1 MKRMNMP
8 LIMGTLI
15 IVLLL
20 AVILFPEAF
29 TSKSPYNMQHL
40 IFSREGGSLEVE
52 VAPHPPSA
60 QFILGSDDMGRDI
73 YSFIIYGTGLTI
85 LLGVLTAI
93 GRFLIAVPMAIS
105 AGFGNGTSKTTIR
118 QFNILFSAIPA
129 LLISVIILKL
139 DYLAGLDKRASI
151 LAFVT
156 VLSLVGWPKLG
167 ALLMERVDF
176 INKQPFIRSEV
187 AIGKG
192 RIKIAVENVFPHL
205 APEMVVLFFME
216 IARALSMIMQL
227 GIFSVFVG
235 FLKIIKDTEGGV
247 SFYDISF
254 EPEWAG
260 MLSTA
265 KNFLSTAPWA
275 VIFPAI
281 AFFISVLGFN
291 LFGEGLRNI
300 LQRKDSL
307 FIPRVRKLLSF
318 DIKYIWSS
326 FSRKGKAFSVIF
338 VVSIIFSLSFFI
350 LAGNGKKL
358 DITDVSLPEAHTA
371 VIGTD
376 EAYAAARLI
385 STKMEELEL
394 TPMDSESFIHTYTI
408 PTVSLILEQ
417 KFVLGNQDK
426 YSAGTDY
433 TILDS
438 PDGSFSGGIYDATRM
453 DLFSMEDF
461 SMMEDYFVMID
472 KAYYNDAAIS
482 YFMNKIEGSV
492 SVRGFILVARSGEM
506 HPNIYCDRIA
516 PTTRVMISGETAK
529 DIKDMEKPEINISIS
544 AKTLGE
550 TGLNVI
556 GFCKGMDELLNEEV
570 IMIGLPFNYS
580 DDGEKQILGFGIRL
594 MEEICKKD
602 KNRRSLMFVFMDGT
616 DYSKLSGIHAL
627 EADYPYSASKTKV
640 FINML
645 DLNQA
650 GFDNLIFSNLQAP
663 FTRQYA
669 WSLGRQLKSNLEQ
682 AGIGITEAKSIFFG
696 DQYYFT
702 DDPTYNTMFMDRGI
716 ATIIIAA
723 DDEGNGKNSIEHL
736 GRILVDTINDN
747 IY

>member
-1 MKRMNMP
+1 MKRVNIP
-8 LIMGTLI
+8 LIVGTLI
-15 IVLLL
+15 IALLL

-29 TSKSPYNMQHL
+29 TSKNPYNMRHL
-40 IFSREGGSLEVE
+40 IFSRENGSLEVE
-52 VAPHPPSA
+52 VAPHPPSSE
-60 QFILGSDDMGRDI
+60 FILGSDDMGRDI

-85 LLGVLTAI
+85 LLGVLIAI
-93 GRFLIAVPMAIS
+93 GRFLIAVPVALS
-105 AGFGNGTSKTTIR
+105 AGFGNGTSKTAIR

-151 LAFVT
+151 FAFVT
-156 VLSLVGWPKLG
+156 VLSIVGWPKLG
-167 ALLMERVDF
+167 ALLMERVDS

-192 RIKIAVENVFPHL
+192 RIKIALENVFPHL

-265 KNFLSTAPWA
+265 KNLLSTAPWA

-300 LQRKDSL
+300 LQQKDSL

-318 DIKYIWSS
+318 DVKYIWSS
-326 FSRKGKAFSVIF
+326 FSRKGKTFVI
-338 VVSIIFSLSFFI
+338 VLAVSLIISSSLII
-350 LAGNGKKL
+350 LSGRGSTM
-358 DITDVSLPEAHTA
+358 DISGVSLPDADTA

-376 EAYAAARLI
+376 EANAAANFI
-385 STKMEELEL
+385 SMKMKELEL
-394 TPMDSESFIHTYTI
+394 VPIDSESFIHTYSI
-408 PTVSLILEQ
+408 PPVSLVLDQ
-417 KFVLGNQDK
+417 RLTLGNHK
-426 YSAGTDY
+426 EYAAGIDY

-438 PDGSFSGGIYDATRM
+438 PDGSYSGEIFDATMM
-453 DLFSMEDF
+453 DLFSMDDF
-461 SMMEDYFVMID
+461 SKMEDYFVMID
-472 KAYYNDAAIS
+472 KAYYNDPAIL
-482 YFMNKIEGSV
+482 YFMNRIEESV
-492 SVRGFILVARSGEM
+492 SVGGFILVARDGELQS
-506 HPNIYCDRIA
+506 NIYCDRTA
-516 PTTRVMISGETAK
+516 KTARVMVSKETANE
-529 DIKDMEKPEINISIS
+529 IKNMDNPEINISLTT
-544 AKTLGE
+544 KPLGD
-550 TGLNVI
+550 TGINIL
-556 GFCKGMDELLNEEV
+556 GFLEGMDELLKEEV

-580 DDGEKQILGFGIRL
+580 DEEEKQIFGFGIRL
-594 MEEICKKD
+594 MEEICKTD
-602 KNRRSLMFVFMDGT
+602 HNRRSVLFVFMDGT
-616 DYSKLSGIHAL
+616 DYAKLSGINAL

-640 FINML
+640 FINLL
-645 DLNQA
+645 DFNKTA
-650 GFDNLIFSNLQAP
+650 FDNLIFSNLQAP

-702 DDPTYNTMFMDRGI
+702 DDPTYNTMFMNRGI
-716 ATIIIAA
+716 ATIIIAS
-723 DDEGNGKNSIEHL
+723 DEKGTGNNSIEDM

>member
-1 MKRMNMP
+1 MKRVNIP
-8 LIMGTLI
+8 LIVGTLI
-15 IVLLL
+15 IALLL

-29 TSKSPYNMQHL
+29 TSKNPYNMRHL
-40 IFSREGGSLEVE
+40 IFSRENGSLEVE
-52 VAPHPPSA
+52 VAPHPPSSE
-60 QFILGSDDMGRDI
+60 FILGSDDMGRDI

-85 LLGVLTAI
+85 LLGVLIAI
-93 GRFLIAVPMAIS
+93 GRFLIAVPVALS
-105 AGFGNGTSKTTIR
+105 AGFGNGTSKTAIR

-151 LAFVT
+151 FAFVT
-156 VLSLVGWPKLG
+156 VLSIVGWPKLG
-167 ALLMERVDF
+167 ALLMERVDS

-192 RIKIAVENVFPHL
+192 RIKIALENVFPHL

-265 KNFLSTAPWA
+265 KNLLSTAPWA

-300 LQRKDSL
+300 LQQKDSL

-318 DIKYIWSS
+318 DVKYIWSS
-326 FSRKGKAFSVIF
+326 FSRKGKTFVI
-338 VVSIIFSLSFFI
+338 VLAVSLIISSSLII
-350 LAGNGKKL
+350 LSGRGSTM
-358 DITDVSLPEAHTA
+358 DISGVSLPEADTA

-376 EAYAAARLI
+376 EANAAANFI
-385 STKMEELEL
+385 SMKMKELEL
-394 TPMDSESFIHTYTI
+394 VPIDSESFIHTYSI
-408 PTVSLILEQ
+408 PPVSLVLDQ
-417 KFVLGNQDK
+417 RLTLGNHK
-426 YSAGTDY
+426 EYAAGIDY

-438 PDGSFSGGIYDATRM
+438 PDGSYSGEIFDATMM
-453 DLFSMEDF
+453 DLFSMDDF
-461 SMMEDYFVMID
+461 SKMEDYFVMID
-472 KAYYNDAAIS
+472 KAYYNDPAIL
-482 YFMNKIEGSV
+482 YFMNRIEESV
-492 SVRGFILVARSGEM
+492 SVGGFILVARDGELQS
-506 HPNIYCDRIA
+506 NIYCDRTA
-516 PTTRVMISGETAK
+516 KTARVMVSKETANE
-529 DIKDMEKPEINISIS
+529 IKNMDNPEINISLTT
-544 AKTLGE
+544 KPLGD
-550 TGLNVI
+550 TGINIL
-556 GFCKGMDELLNEEV
+556 GFLEGMDELLKEEV

-580 DDGEKQILGFGIRL
+580 DEEEKQIFGFGIRL
-594 MEEICKKD
+594 MEEICKTD
-602 KNRRSLMFVFMDGT
+602 HNRRSVLFVFMDGT
-616 DYSKLSGIHAL
+616 DYAKLSGINAL

-640 FINML
+640 FINLL
-645 DLNQA
+645 DFNKTA
-650 GFDNLIFSNLQAP
+650 FDNLIFSNLQAP

-702 DDPTYNTMFMDRGI
+702 DDPTYNTMFMNRGI
-716 ATIIIAA
+716 ATIIIAS
-723 DDEGNGKNSIEHL
+723 DEKGTGNNSIEDM

>member
-1 MKRMNMP
+1 MKRVNIP
-8 LIMGTLI
+8 LIVGTLI
-15 IVLLL
+15 IALLL

-29 TSKSPYNMQHL
+29 TSKNPYNMRHL
-40 IFSREGGSLEVE
+40 IFSRENGSLEVE
-52 VAPHPPSA
+52 VAPHPPSSE
-60 QFILGSDDMGRDI
+60 FILGSDDMGRDI

-85 LLGVLTAI
+85 LLGVLIAI
-93 GRFLIAVPMAIS
+93 GRFLIAVPVALS
-105 AGFGNGTSKTTIR
+105 AGFGNGTSKTAIR

-151 LAFVT
+151 FAFVT
-156 VLSLVGWPKLG
+156 VLSIVGWPKLG
-167 ALLMERVDF
+167 ALLMERVDS

-192 RIKIAVENVFPHL
+192 RIKIALENVFPHL

-265 KNFLSTAPWA
+265 KNLLSTAPWA

-300 LQRKDSL
+300 LQQKDSL

-326 FSRKGKAFSVIF
+326 FSRKGKTFVI
-338 VVSIIFSLSFFI
+338 VLAVSLIISSSLII
-350 LAGNGKKL
+350 LSGRGSTM
-358 DITDVSLPEAHTA
+358 DISGVSLPDADTA

-376 EAYAAARLI
+376 EANAAANFI
-385 STKMEELEL
+385 SMKMKELEL
-394 TPMDSESFIHTYTI
+394 VPIDSESFIHTYSI
-408 PTVSLILEQ
+408 PPVSLVLDQ
-417 KFVLGNQDK
+417 RLTLGNHK
-426 YSAGTDY
+426 EYAAGIDY

-438 PDGSFSGGIYDATRM
+438 PDGSYSGEIFDATMM
-453 DLFSMEDF
+453 DLFSMDDF
-461 SMMEDYFVMID
+461 SKMEDYFVMID
-472 KAYYNDAAIS
+472 KAYYNDPAIL
-482 YFMNKIEGSV
+482 YFMNRIEESV
-492 SVRGFILVARSGEM
+492 SVGGFILVARDGELQS
-506 HPNIYCDRIA
+506 NIYCDRTA
-516 PTTRVMISGETAK
+516 KTARVMVSKETANE
-529 DIKDMEKPEINISIS
+529 IKNMDNPEINISLTT
-544 AKTLGE
+544 KPLGD
-550 TGLNVI
+550 TGINIL
-556 GFCKGMDELLNEEV
+556 GFLEGMDELLKEEV

-580 DDGEKQILGFGIRL
+580 DEEEKQIFGFGIRL
-594 MEEICKKD
+594 MEEICKTD
-602 KNRRSLMFVFMDGT
+602 HNRRSVLFVFMDGT
-616 DYSKLSGIHAL
+616 DYAKLSGINAL

-640 FINML
+640 FINLL
-645 DLNQA
+645 DFNKTA
-650 GFDNLIFSNLQAP
+650 FDNLIFSNLQAP

-702 DDPTYNTMFMDRGI
+702 DDPTYNTMFMNRGI
-716 ATIIIAA
+716 ATIIIAS
-723 DDEGNGKNSIEHL
+723 DEKGTGNNSIEDM

>member
-1 MKRMNMP
+1 MKRINMP

-15 IVLLL
+15 IALLL

-40 IFSREGGSLEVE
+40 IFSRESGSLEVE

-93 GRFLIAVPMAIS
+93 GRFLIAVPMAVS
-105 AGFGNGTSKTTIR
+105 AGFGNGTSKTAIR

-151 LAFVT
+151 FAFVSI
-156 VLSLVGWPKLG
+156 LSIVGWPKLG
-167 ALLMERVDF
+167 ALLMERVDS

-192 RIKIAVENVFPHL
+192 RVRIAIENVFPHL

-216 IARALSMIMQL
+216 IARALSTIMQL

-247 SFYDISF
+247 SFFDISF

-265 KNFLSTAPWA
+265 KNLLSTAPWA
-275 VIFPAI
+275 VISPAI

-326 FSRKGKAFSVIF
+326 FSRKGKSFAIVLA
-338 VVSIIFSLSFFI
+338 VSIIISSALIIFTGK
-350 LAGNGKKL
+350 GNAM
-358 DITDVSLPEAHTA
+358 DISGVSLPDADTV

-376 EAYAAARLI
+376 DAYKAANLI
-385 STKMEELEL
+385 SMKMEELEL
-394 TPMDSESFIHTYTI
+394 APIDSESFIHTYKI
-408 PTVSLILEQ
+408 PSVGLILDQ
-417 KFVLGNQDK
+417 GFFLGNQDD
-426 YSAGTDY
+426 YTAGIDY

-438 PDGSFSGGIYDATRM
+438 PDGSFSGGIFDATKM
-453 DLFSMEDF
+453 DLFSMDDF
-461 SMMEDYFVMID
+461 SKMNDYFVMID
-472 KAYYNDAAIS
+472 KAHYNDAAIS
-482 YFMNKIEGSV
+482 YFMNKIEESV
-492 SVRGFILVARSGEM
+492 AVRGFILVARSGEM
-506 HPNIYCDRIA
+506 HPNIYCNRIA
-516 PTTRVMISGETAK
+516 ATTRVMISEETAN
-529 DIKDMEKPEINISIS
+529 DIKDMEKPEINISIT
-544 AKTLGE
+544 AKPLGE

-556 GFCKGMDELLNEEV
+556 GFLEGMDVLLNEEV

-594 MEEICKKD
+594 MEEICKTD
-602 KNRRSLMFVFMDGT
+602 KNRRSVMFVFMDGT
-616 DYSKLSGIHAL
+616 DYAKLSGINAL
-627 EADYPYSASKTKV
+627 EADYPYSASQTKV

-645 DLNQA
+645 DLNKA
-650 GFDNLIFSNLQAP
+650 EFDNLIFSNLQAP

-669 WSLGRQLKSNLEQ
+669 WSLGRQLKSNFEQ
-682 AGIGITEAKSIFFG
+682 AGIGITEAQSIFFG

-723 DDEGNGKNSIEHL
+723 DDEGAGKNSIEHL

>member
-1 MKRMNMP
+1 MKRVNIP
-8 LIMGTLI
+8 LIVGTLI
-15 IVLLL
+15 IALLL

-29 TSKSPYNMQHL
+29 TSKNPYNMRHL
-40 IFSREGGSLEVE
+40 IFSRENGSLEVE
-52 VAPHPPSA
+52 VAPHPPSSE
-60 QFILGSDDMGRDI
+60 FILGSDDMGRDI

-85 LLGVLTAI
+85 LLGVLIAI
-93 GRFLIAVPMAIS
+93 GRFLIAVPVALS
-105 AGFGNGTSKTTIR
+105 AGFGNGTSKTAIR

-151 LAFVT
+151 FAFVT
-156 VLSLVGWPKLG
+156 VLSIVGWPKLG
-167 ALLMERVDF
+167 ALLMERVDS

-192 RIKIAVENVFPHL
+192 RIKIALENVFPHL

-265 KNFLSTAPWA
+265 KNLLSTAPWA

-300 LQRKDSL
+300 LQQKDSL

-318 DIKYIWSS
+318 DVKYIWSS
-326 FSRKGKAFSVIF
+326 FSRKGKTFVI
-338 VVSIIFSLSFFI
+338 VLAVSLIVSSSLIFLS
-350 LAGNGKKL
+350 GRGSTM
-358 DITDVSLPEAHTA
+358 DISGVSLPEADAA

-376 EAYAAARLI
+376 ETNAAANFI
-385 STKMEELEL
+385 SMKMKELEL
-394 TPMDSESFIHTYTI
+394 VPIDSESFIHTYSI
-408 PTVSLILEQ
+408 PPVSLVLDQ
-417 KFVLGNQDK
+417 RLTLGNHK
-426 YSAGTDY
+426 EYVAGIDY

-438 PDGSFSGGIYDATRM
+438 PDGSYSGEIFDATMM
-453 DLFSMEDF
+453 DLFSMDDF
-461 SMMEDYFVMID
+461 SKMEDYFVMID
-472 KAYYNDAAIS
+472 KAYYNDPAIL
-482 YFMNKIEGSV
+482 YFMNRIEESV
-492 SVRGFILVARSGEM
+492 SVGGFILVARDGELQS
-506 HPNIYCDRIA
+506 NIYCDRTA
-516 PTTRVMISGETAK
+516 KTARVMVSKETANE
-529 DIKDMEKPEINISIS
+529 IKNMDNPEINISLTT
-544 AKTLGE
+544 KPLGD
-550 TGLNVI
+550 TGINIL
-556 GFCKGMDELLNEEV
+556 GFLEGMDELLKEEV

-580 DDGEKQILGFGIRL
+580 DEEEKQILGFGIRL
-594 MEEICKKD
+594 MEEICKTD
-602 KNRRSLMFVFMDGT
+602 HNRRSVLFVFMDGT
-616 DYSKLSGIHAL
+616 DYAKLSGINAL

-640 FINML
+640 FINLL
-645 DLNQA
+645 DFNKTA
-650 GFDNLIFSNLQAP
+650 FDNLIFSNLQAP

-702 DDPTYNTMFMDRGI
+702 DDPTYNTMFMNRGI
-716 ATIIIAA
+716 ATIIIAS
-723 DDEGNGKNSIEHL
+723 DEKGTGNNSIEDM

>member
-1 MKRMNMP
+1 MKRVNIP
-8 LIMGTLI
+8 LIVGTLI
-15 IVLLL
+15 IALLL

-29 TSKSPYNMQHL
+29 TSKNPYNMRHL
-40 IFSREGGSLEVE
+40 IFSRESGSLEVE
-52 VAPHPPSA
+52 VAPHPPSSE
-60 QFILGSDDMGRDI
+60 FILGSDDMGRDI

-85 LLGVLTAI
+85 LLGVLIAI
-93 GRFLIAVPMAIS
+93 GRFLIAVPVALS
-105 AGFGNGTSKTTIR
+105 AGFGNGTSKTAIR

-151 LAFVT
+151 FAFVT
-156 VLSLVGWPKLG
+156 VLSIVGWPKLG
-167 ALLMERVDF
+167 ALLMERVDS

-192 RIKIAVENVFPHL
+192 RIKIALENVFPHL

-265 KNFLSTAPWA
+265 KNLLSTAPWA

-300 LQRKDSL
+300 LQQKDSL

-326 FSRKGKAFSVIF
+326 FTRKGKTFVI
-338 VVSIIFSLSFFI
+338 VLAVSLIVSSSLIILS
-350 LAGNGKKL
+350 GRGSTM
-358 DITDVSLPEAHTA
+358 DISGVSLPEADTA

-376 EAYAAARLI
+376 EANAAANFI
-385 STKMEELEL
+385 SMKMKELEL
-394 TPMDSESFIHTYTI
+394 VPMDSESFIHTYSI
-408 PTVSLILEQ
+408 PPVSLVLDQ
-417 KFVLGNQDK
+417 RLTLGNHK
-426 YSAGTDY
+426 EYVAGIDY

-438 PDGSFSGGIYDATRM
+438 PDGSYSGEIFDATMM
-453 DLFSMEDF
+453 DLFSMDDF
-461 SMMEDYFVMID
+461 SKMEDYFVMID
-472 KAYYNDAAIS
+472 KAYYNDPAIL
-482 YFMNKIEGSV
+482 YFMNRIEESV
-492 SVRGFILVARSGEM
+492 SVGGFILVARDGELQS
-506 HPNIYCDRIA
+506 NIYCDRTA
-516 PTTRVMISGETAK
+516 KTARVMVSKETANE
-529 DIKDMEKPEINISIS
+529 IKNMDNPEINISLTT
-544 AKTLGE
+544 KPLGD
-550 TGLNVI
+550 TGINIL
-556 GFCKGMDELLNEEV
+556 GFLEGMDELLKEEV

-580 DDGEKQILGFGIRL
+580 DEEEKQIFGFGIRL
-594 MEEICKKD
+594 MEEICKTD
-602 KNRRSLMFVFMDGT
+602 HNRRSVLFVFMDGT
-616 DYSKLSGIHAL
+616 DYAKLSGINAL

-640 FINML
+640 FINLL
-645 DLNQA
+645 DFNKTA
-650 GFDNLIFSNLQAP
+650 FDNLIFSNLQAP

-716 ATIIIAA
+716 ATIIIAS
-723 DDEGNGKNSIEHL
+723 DEKGAGNNSIEDM